1 MCNFFD
7 IKIFHC
13 NKTCI
18 NWHLRG
24 QSDNQQPNTSIFPG
38 LIYSGLILVFLLFY
52 DLINFPQKEIDEGM
66 AVRERK
72 KEQTRQKWLNQ
83 KTSQKVIYIR
93 LNFIFMFFKFL
104 VWDKVLKCGDA
115 FWWIFLGFW
124 PLNLKKLDSWSWI
137 PKFVENHPI
146 SPHSNSKS
154 SLSCYKNSPKC
165 IKWPTVIS
173 EWPSQIIQERKQLFT
188 REFGEAYV
196 SILAAEWR
204 KKKRFFQVSFEIGI
218 SWNINNP
225 SWCVKNLFFHI
236 SFSLRHAS
244 TS

>member
-24 QSDNQQPNTSIFPG
+24 QSNNRQQTKY
-38 LIYSGLILVFLLFY
+38 IYISRVDLFGVDFSVSVVLRPHKFY
-52 DLINFPQKEIDEGM
+52 LKRNWRRNDSWRK
-66 AVRERK
+66 RK

-146 SPHSNSKS
+146 SPHSNSKL

-188 REFGEAYV
+188 REFGEACV

-204 KKKRFFQVSFEIGI
+204 KKKIFSSVV
-218 SWNINNP
+218 WNRYF
-225 SWCVKNLFFHI
+225 LEH
-236 SFSLRHAS
+236 
-244 TS
+244 